1 MNDMRNGTL
10 TGSQGRAVDEGLR
23 QFMLGVYN
31 YMALGVG
38 LSGLFAL
45 FLANNQQLIMAM
57 ATTPL
62 RWLPF
67 VAILGI
73 GFIGPKII
81 FSGSKVA
88 AHGVFWAYAAAW
100 GFLVAPALYFL
111 NAAGDA
117 NIIYRA
123 FFITATVFAG
133 TSLFGY
139 TTKRNLMG
147 LGQFLFMACLGILVA
162 IIANALIFQSSMFSL
177 ITSCVTVL
185 IFSAVTAYETQMI
198 KNLYEE
204 GNAMN
209 ERTSIMGA
217 FMLYGSFAT
226 LFIHILNILGLTR
239 GE

>member
-1 MNDMRNGTL
+1 MNDFNNGTL
-10 TGSQGRAVDEGLR
+10 TGTRAGSVDEGLR

-45 FLANNQQLIMAM
+45 FLANNQQLMLNM

-62 RWLPF
+62 RWIPF
-67 VAILGI
+67 VAILGL
-73 GFIGPKII
+73 GFIGPKVIY
-81 FSGSKVA
+81 SGSKVA
-88 AHGVFWAYAAAW
+88 AHGIFWSYAAAW
-100 GFLVAPALYFL
+100 GFLIAPALYFL
-111 NAAGDA
+111 NSAGDA
-117 NIIYRA
+117 NVIYRA

-147 LGQFLFMACLGILVA
+147 MGQFLFMATLGLIVA

-177 ITSCVTVL
+177 LTSCAVVL
-185 IFSAVTAYETQMI
+185 VFSAVTAYETQMI
-198 KNLYEE
+198 KNLYQE

-209 ERTSIMGA
+209 ERTAIMGA

-226 LFIHILNILGLTR
+226 LFIHILNILGLAR
-239 GE
+239 D

>member
-1 MNDMRNGTL
+1 MNDFRNGTL
-10 TGSQGRAVDEGLR
+10 TGTKAGTVDEGLR

-45 FLANNQQLIMAM
+45 FLANNQQLMYSMAS
-57 ATTPL
+57 TPL
-62 RWLPF
+62 RWIPF
-67 VAILGI
+67 VAILGL

-81 FSGSKVA
+81 YSGSKVA
-88 AHGVFWAYAAAW
+88 AHSVFWAYAAAW
-100 GFLVAPALYFL
+100 GFLIAPALYLL
-111 NAAGDA
+111 NSAGDA
-117 NIIYRA
+117 NVIYRA

-147 LGQFLFMACLGILVA
+147 MGQFLFMAALGLLVA
-162 IIANALIFQSSMFSL
+162 IIANALIFKSSMFSL
-177 ITSCVTVL
+177 IVSCAVVL
-185 IFSAVTAYETQMI
+185 VFSAVTAYETQMI
-198 KNLYEE
+198 KKMYQE
-204 GNAMN
+204 GDAMN

-239 GE
+239 D

>member
-1 MNDMRNGTL
+1 
-10 TGSQGRAVDEGLR
+10 
-23 QFMLGVYN
+23 
-31 YMALGVG
+31 
-38 LSGLFAL
+38 
-45 FLANNQQLIMAM
+45 
-57 ATTPL
+57 
-62 RWLPF
+62 
-67 VAILGI
+67 
-73 GFIGPKII
+73 
-81 FSGSKVA
+81 
-88 AHGVFWAYAAAW
+88 
-100 GFLVAPALYFL
+100 
-111 NAAGDA
+111 
-117 NIIYRA
+117 
-123 FFITATVFAG
+123 
-133 TSLFGY
+133 
-139 TTKRNLMG
+139 TKRNLMG